1 MSKAVQARLEAP
13 GPKRMLALDGGG
25 VRGII
30 TLAFLEHVERLLAK
44 RSKNP
49 EAFRLS
55 DYFDLIGGTS
65 VGSITA
71 VLLAM
76 GYKVSEVTEIF
87 FDWIP
92 EIFANPLMAVPGVLP
107 RFDARQLNNRIR
119 SKLGDRPLETD
130 DLKTGFAVMAKRVD
144 TGSPWILT
152 NNPKSAFW
160 DDDGTTIGNRH
171 YRLADLI
178 RASTAAPYYF
188 SPKSIEIHKNV
199 DGVFVDGGVSP
210 HNSPALQMLLLAQ
223 LKGYRFNWG
232 LGEDKLLL
240 ISVGTGTYRVRVP
253 NSLLKRNVSALHAID
268 ALQGVIA
275 DSQNLNL
282 TLLQMLSK
290 PRRRWTINLEID
302 DQRDDPMLRVGG
314 VDHPLLS
321 FTRYDV
327 KLEKDWLRKKLNRNF
342 SDRRLNQVRDFMDP
356 TDLRTNYNLG
366 HQAAEYQVTTDDF
379 PKDFNLPGWT

>member
-87 FDWIP
+87 FEWIP
-92 EIFANPLMAVPGVLP
+92 EIFANPLMPVPGVLP
-107 RFDARQLNNRIR
+107 RFDARKLTNRIR
-119 SKLGDRPLETD
+119 AIARRSSAGDRRSQDRLRRHG
-130 DLKTGFAVMAKRVD
+130 KAGRHWKSVD
-144 TGSPWILT
+144 TDQQSQ
-152 NNPKSAFW
+152 
-160 DDDGTTIGNRH
+160 IGVLGGQAAHNRQSS
-171 YRLADLI
+171 LSLGGLI

-188 SPKSIEIHKNV
+188 SPKSIE
-199 DGVFVDGGVSP
+199 
-210 HNSPALQMLLLAQ
+210 NSQECGNWRVRRRRRLPAQQPALQMFLLRQAEGLQVQLAPRRGQ
-223 LKGYRFNWG
+223 A
-232 LGEDKLLL
+232 LLL
-240 ISVGTGTYRVRVP
+240 ISVGYRNLSRARDRTP
-253 NSLLKRNVSALHAID
+253 CSNAMFLPCTPSTPCKVSSPTART
-268 ALQGVIA
+268 
-275 DSQNLNL
+275 S
-282 TLLQMLSK
+282 TSRCCRCCRSR
-290 PRRRWTINLEID
+290 RRRWTINLEID
-302 DQRDDPMLRVGG
+302 DQRDDLFFACGR

-327 KLEKDWLRKKLNRNF
+327 KLEKDWLSAKLGRNF

-366 HQAAEYQVTTDDF
+366 HQAADYQVTADDF
-379 PKDFNLPGWT
+379 PGVFDI